1 MPDQDKN
8 IKRSKEILTSYF
20 AFMDQHIDDVV
31 QGRVS
36 EFMEL
41 NQIARE
47 LAVSHQH
54 LSDTVQLETG
64 HHPCHFYDEKIIDQA
79 KKLLKETKVPIARV
93 AAQLTY
99 DPSNF
104 SKFFKKWTGQTP
116 GHFRKV
122 YQINSI

>member
-1 MPDQDKN
+1 MPNQDKN

-20 AFMDQHIDDVV
+20 AFLDQHIDDVV
-31 QGRVS
+31 QGRVP

-54 LSDTVQLETG
+54 LSDTIQQETG

-79 KKLLKETKVPIARV
+79 KKLLKETEVPIAQV
-93 AAQLTY
+93 AMQLTY

-116 GHFRKV
+116 GNFRK
-122 YQINSI
+122 SISDQ

>member
-20 AFMDQHIDDVV
+20 AFLDQHIDNVV
-31 QGRVS
+31 QGRVP

-54 LSDTVQLETG
+54 LSDTIQQETG

-79 KKLLKETKVPIARV
+79 KKLLKETEVPIAQV
-93 AAQLTY
+93 AMQLTY

-116 GHFRKV
+116 GNFRK
-122 YQINSI
+122 SISDQ

>member
-1 MPDQDKN
+1 MPDQDKS

-20 AFMDQHIDDVV
+20 VFLDQHIDDVV
-31 QGRVS
+31 QGRVP

-54 LSDTVQLETG
+54 LSDTIQLETG

-79 KKLLKETKVPIARV
+79 KKLLKETKASIAQI
-93 AAQLTY
+93 AIQLTY

-104 SKFFKKWTGQTP
+104 SKFFKKWTGLTP
-116 GHFRKV
+116 GNFRK
-122 YQINSI
+122 SISG

>member
-1 MPDQDKN
+1 MPDQDKS

-20 AFMDQHIDDVV
+20 VFLDQHIDDVV
-31 QGRVS
+31 QGRVP

-54 LSDTVQLETG
+54 LSDTIQLETG

-79 KKLLKETKVPIARV
+79 KKLLKETKASIAQV
-93 AAQLTY
+93 AIQLTY

-104 SKFFKKWTGQTP
+104 SKFFKKWTGLTP
-116 GHFRKV
+116 GNFRKG
-122 YQINSI
+122 ISG

>member
-1 MPDQDKN
+1 MPDQDKS
-8 IKRSKEILTSYF
+8 ITRSKEILTSYF
-20 AFMDQHIDDVV
+20 VFLDQHIDDVV

-54 LSDTVQLETG
+54 LSDTIQQETG

-79 KKLLKETKVPIARV
+79 KKLLKETKVSV
-93 AAQLTY
+93 AQVAIQLTY

-116 GHFRKV
+116 GYFRK
-122 YQINSI
+122 SISG

>member
-1 MPDQDKN
+1 MPDQDKS

-20 AFMDQHIDDVV
+20 VFLDQHIDDVV
-31 QGRVS
+31 QGRVP

-54 LSDTVQLETG
+54 LSDTIQLETG

-79 KKLLKETKVPIARV
+79 KKLLKETKASIAQI
-93 AAQLTY
+93 AIQLTY

-104 SKFFKKWTGQTP
+104 SKFFKKWTGLTP
-116 GHFRKV
+116 GNFRKG
-122 YQINSI
+122 ISG

>member
-20 AFMDQHIDDVV
+20 AFLDQHIDDVV

-79 KKLLKETKVPIARV
+79 KKLLKETNVPIARV

-116 GHFRKV
+116 GHFRKGMSD
-122 YQINSI
+122 Q

>member
-1 MPDQDKN
+1 MSDQDIN
-8 IKRSKEILTSYF
+8 MKRSKEILTSYF
-20 AFMDQHIDDVV
+20 AFLDQHIDDVI

-93 AAQLTY
+93 ATQLTY

-116 GHFRKV
+116 GYFRK
-122 YQINSI
+122 SISDQ

>member
-1 MPDQDKN
+1 MPDQDKS

-20 AFMDQHIDDVV
+20 VFLDQHIDDVV
-31 QGRVS
+31 QGRVP

-54 LSDTVQLETG
+54 LSDTIQLETG

-79 KKLLKETKVPIARV
+79 KKLLKETKASIAQV
-93 AAQLTY
+93 AMQLTY

-104 SKFFKKWTGQTP
+104 SKFFKKWTWQTP
-116 GHFRKV
+116 GKFRK
-122 YQINSI
+122 IISG

>member
-1 MPDQDKN
+1 MIPDQDKN

-20 AFMDQHIDDVV
+20 AFLDQHIDDVV

-54 LSDTVQLETG
+54 LSDTIQQETG
-64 HHPCHFYDEKIIDQA
+64 HHPCHFYDEKIIDRA
-79 KKLLKETKVPIARV
+79 KMLLKETKVPVAQIAM
-93 AAQLTY
+93 QLTY

-116 GHFRKV
+116 GYFRK
-122 YQINSI
+122 SISG

>member
-1 MPDQDKN
+1 MPDQDKS

-20 AFMDQHIDDVV
+20 VFLDQHIDDVV
-31 QGRVS
+31 QGRVP

-54 LSDTVQLETG
+54 LSDTIQLETG

-79 KKLLKETKVPIARV
+79 KKLLKETKASIAQV
-93 AAQLTY
+93 AMQLTY

-116 GHFRKV
+116 GNFRK
-122 YQINSI
+122 SISG

>member
-1 MPDQDKN
+1 MPNQDKN

-20 AFMDQHIDDVV
+20 AFLDQHIDDVV
-31 QGRVS
+31 QGRVP

-54 LSDTVQLETG
+54 LSDTIQQETG

-79 KKLLKETKVPIARV
+79 KKLLKETEVPIAQV
-93 AAQLTY
+93 AMQLTY

-116 GHFRKV
+116 GNFRK
-122 YQINSI
+122 SISGQ

>member
-1 MPDQDKN
+1 MPDQDKS

-20 AFMDQHIDDVV
+20 VFLDQHIDDVV
-31 QGRVS
+31 QGRVP

-54 LSDTVQLETG
+54 LSDTIQLETG

-79 KKLLKETKVPIARV
+79 KKLLKETKASIAQV
-93 AAQLTY
+93 AIQLTY

-116 GHFRKV
+116 GNFRK
-122 YQINSI
+122 SISG

>member
-1 MPDQDKN
+1 MPDQDKS

-20 AFMDQHIDDVV
+20 VFLDQHIDDVV
-31 QGRVS
+31 QGRVP

-54 LSDTVQLETG
+54 LSDTIQLETG

-79 KKLLKETKVPIARV
+79 KKLLKETKASIAQV
-93 AAQLTY
+93 AIQLTY

-116 GHFRKV
+116 GNFRKG
-122 YQINSI
+122 ISG

>member
-1 MPDQDKN
+1 MIPNQDKN

-20 AFMDQHIDDVV
+20 AFLDQHIDDVV
-31 QGRVS
+31 QGRVP

-54 LSDTVQLETG
+54 LSDTIQQETG

-79 KKLLKETKVPIARV
+79 KKLLKETEVPIAQV
-93 AAQLTY
+93 AMQLTY

-116 GHFRKV
+116 GNFRK
-122 YQINSI
+122 SISDQ

>member
-1 MPDQDKN
+1 MPNQDKN

-20 AFMDQHIDDVV
+20 AFLDQHIDNVV
-31 QGRVS
+31 QGRVP

-54 LSDTVQLETG
+54 LSDTIQQETG

-79 KKLLKETKVPIARV
+79 KKLLKETEVPIAQV
-93 AAQLTY
+93 AMQLTY

-116 GHFRKV
+116 GNFRK
-122 YQINSI
+122 SISDQ

>member
-1 MPDQDKN
+1 MPNQDKN

-20 AFMDQHIDDVV
+20 AFLDQHIDDVV
-31 QGRVS
+31 QGRVP

-54 LSDTVQLETG
+54 LSDTIQQETG

-79 KKLLKETKVPIARV
+79 KKLLKRNRSSDCSGCN
-93 AAQLTY
+93 AAYIRSIQ
-99 DPSNF
+99 
-104 SKFFKKWTGQTP
+104 FFQILQKWTGQTP
-116 GHFRKV
+116 GNFRK
-122 YQINSI
+122 SISG

>member
-1 MPDQDKN
+1 MPNQDKN

-20 AFMDQHIDDVV
+20 AFLDQHIDDVV

-54 LSDTVQLETG
+54 LSDTIQQETG

-79 KKLLKETKVPIARV
+79 KKLLKETEVPIAQV
-93 AAQLTY
+93 AMQLTY

-116 GHFRKV
+116 GNFRK
-122 YQINSI
+122 SISDQ

>member
-20 AFMDQHIDDVV
+20 AFLDQHIDDVV
-31 QGRVS
+31 QGRVP

-54 LSDTVQLETG
+54 LSDTIQQETG
-64 HHPCHFYDEKIIDQA
+64 HHPCHFYDEKIIHQA
-79 KKLLKETKVPIARV
+79 KKLLKETEVPIAQV
-93 AAQLTY
+93 AMQLTY

-116 GHFRKV
+116 GNFRK
-122 YQINSI
+122 SISDQ

>member
-20 AFMDQHIDDVV
+20 AFLDQHIDNVV
-31 QGRVS
+31 QGRVP

-54 LSDTVQLETG
+54 LSDTIQQETG

-79 KKLLKETKVPIARV
+79 KKLLKETEVPIAQV
-93 AAQLTY
+93 AMQLTY

-116 GHFRKV
+116 GNFRK
-122 YQINSI
+122 SISGQ

>member
-1 MPDQDKN
+1 
-8 IKRSKEILTSYF
+8 
-20 AFMDQHIDDVV
+20 
-31 QGRVS
+31 
-36 EFMEL
+36 MEL

-54 LSDTVQLETG
+54 LSDTIQQETG

-79 KKLLKETKVPIARV
+79 KKLLKETKVPV
-93 AAQLTY
+93 AQVAIQLTY

-116 GHFRKV
+116 GHFRK
-122 YQINSI
+122 SISG

>member
-1 MPDQDKN
+1 MPNQDKN

-20 AFMDQHIDDVV
+20 AFLDQHIDDVV
-31 QGRVS
+31 QGRVP

-54 LSDTVQLETG
+54 LSDTIQQETG

-79 KKLLKETKVPIARV
+79 KKLLKETEVPIAQV
-93 AAQLTY
+93 AMQLTY

-116 GHFRKV
+116 GNFRK
-122 YQINSI
+122 SISG

>member
-20 AFMDQHIDDVV
+20 AFLDQHIGDVV
-31 QGRVS
+31 QGKVS

-54 LSDTVQLETG
+54 LSDTIQQETG

-116 GHFRKV
+116 GHFRK
-122 YQINSI
+122 SISDQ

>member
-1 MPDQDKN
+1 MPNQDKN

-20 AFMDQHIDDVV
+20 AFLDQHIYDVV
-31 QGRVS
+31 QGRVP

-54 LSDTVQLETG
+54 LSDTIQQETG

-79 KKLLKETKVPIARV
+79 KKLLKETEVPIAQV
-93 AAQLTY
+93 AMQLTY

-116 GHFRKV
+116 GNFRK
-122 YQINSI
+122 SISDQ

>member
-1 MPDQDKN
+1 MMPNQDKN

-20 AFMDQHIDDVV
+20 AFLDQHIDDVV
-31 QGRVS
+31 QGRVP

-54 LSDTVQLETG
+54 LSDTIQQETG

-79 KKLLKETKVPIARV
+79 KKLLKETEVPIAQV
-93 AAQLTY
+93 AMQLTY

-116 GHFRKV
+116 GNFRK
-122 YQINSI
+122 SISDQ

>member
-116 GHFRKV
+116 GHFRKGMSD
-122 YQINSI
+122 Q

>member
-1 MPDQDKN
+1 MPDQDKS

-20 AFMDQHIDDVV
+20 VFLDQHIDDVV
-31 QGRVS
+31 QGRVP

-54 LSDTVQLETG
+54 LSDTIQLETG

-79 KKLLKETKVPIARV
+79 KKLLKETKASIAQV
-93 AAQLTY
+93 AIQLTY

-104 SKFFKKWTGQTP
+104 SKFFKKWTGLTP
-116 GHFRKV
+116 GNFRK
-122 YQINSI
+122 SISG